1 MNVTTAFFVF
11 GLLIIFLFELKADLF
26 IFVFGIS
33 TYLFLLVF
41 IFSSDPVNTL
51 LSLLNFFI
59 SNPLL
64 GIIILLSPL
73 AVYESYKKIKEIRN
87 KDNKRNNK

>member
-11 GLLIIFLFELKADLF
+11 GLIIIFLFELKADLF
-26 IFVFGIS
+26 LFVFGIS

-41 IFSSDPVNTL
+41 IFSSDPANTL

-59 SNPLL
+59 ANPLL
-64 GIIILLSPL
+64 GIIIIITPL
-73 AVYESYKKIKEIRN
+73 CAYESYKKIKEIRN
-87 KDNKRNNK
+87 KDK